1 MSISGLVG
9 FVEGFGNARQAMK
22 DRKERAD
29 TAARMDRFIETMGA
43 YPAAASV
50 GDAGAYGVRP
60 QSGGYGSPGS
70 ADGAPGAGLIGLID
84 QTEGGA
90 NYNTLYGHSQNGG
103 AFDGVNVSDMTL
115 RDLYAFSDPSGAY
128 GQWVAGRNGGTVA
141 TPMGRYQ
148 IVGTTLRSAA
158 DGMGLSP
165 DTKFTPQIQDSMAA
179 YLARGRLDG
188 AKSPAAKRA
197 ALRSEWE
204 GFKGVSDAALDA
216 AIADFE
222 ANGGVLQTRAMGIR
236 PQ

>member
-9 FVEGFGNARQAMK
+9 FVEGFGNARQAVK

-29 TAARMDRFIETMGA
+29 NAARMDRYIGALGA
-43 YPAAASV
+43 YPAASTL
-50 GDAGAYGVRP
+50 GDSGAYGAQP
-60 QSGGYGSPGS
+60 QSGGYGSPGA
-70 ADGAPGAGLIGLID
+70 ADAAPGAGLIGLID
-84 QTEGGA
+84 RTEGGA

-115 RDLYAFSDPSGAY
+115 NDLYAFSDPSGSY
-128 GQWVAGRNGGTVA
+128 GQWVADRNNGTVA

-148 IVGTTLRSAA
+148 IVGTTLRRAA
-158 DGMGLSP
+158 EGMGLSP
-165 DTKFTPQIQDSMAA
+165 DTKFTPQTQDAMAA
-179 YLARGRLDG
+179 YLARNRLAG
-188 AKSPAAKRA
+188 AQSPAAKRA
-197 ALRSEWE
+197 ALRSEWA

-222 ANGGVLQTRAMGIR
+222 ANGGVLQPRANGIR